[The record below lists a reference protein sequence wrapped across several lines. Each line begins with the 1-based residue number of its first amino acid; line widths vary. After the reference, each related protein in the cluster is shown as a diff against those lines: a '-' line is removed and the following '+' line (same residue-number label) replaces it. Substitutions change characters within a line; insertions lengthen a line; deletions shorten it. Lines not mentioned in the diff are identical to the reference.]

1 MRNIYTNQLLL
12 PLVNQ
17 SLINQQDLDT
27 YEAKVNKANAKLFA
41 IWLNLF
47 LMSIKTIKYLQ
58 FSRLVFKSDMPL
70 KQQSIE

>member
-41 IWLNLF
+41 I
-47 LMSIKTIKYLQ
+47 
-58 FSRLVFKSDMPL
+58 
-70 KQQSIE
+70 